1 MRNLSKALLLVLGE
15 VLLVALVLVLL
26 WKTGVHLSPELISTV
41 VVLLGGLIFV
51 VYRIIV
57 SLVGR
62 KQVCGR
68 EGMIGLRGRV
78 VAPLNPEGVIRIQGE
93 LWKASC
99 TDDSIGTDEE
109 VRVVEIEGLRLVVKH
124 KNDAGRQPWAS

>member
-1 MRNLSKALLLVLGE
+1 MADCCPAS
-15 VLLVALVLVLL
+15 
-26 WKTGVHLSPELISTV
+26 LSPPGIFCLHPV
-41 VVLLGGLIFV
+41 GPQPRVAGLLRQGGRFTPRRRPI
-51 VYRIIV
+51 YSEKRR
-57 SLVGR
+57 R

-109 VRVVEIEGLRLVVKH
+109 VVVVEIEGLRLVVKR
-124 KNDAGRQPWAS
+124 KNDAGR

>member
-1 MRNLSKALLLVLGE
+1 MRNLSKALLLILGE

-26 WKTGVHLSPELISTV
+26 WKIGVHLSPVVIITV

-68 EGMIGLRGRV
+68 EGMIGLRGKV
-78 VAPLNPEGVIRIQGE
+78 VAPLNPEGIIRIQGE
-93 LWKASC
+93 LWIAKS
-99 TDDSIGTDEE
+99 DGGEIKPGVE
-109 VRVVEIEGLRLVVKH
+109 VIVVGQERLKLVVRE
-124 KNDAGRQPWAS
+124 NSNIDNLEVVD

>member
-26 WKTGVHLSPELISTV
+26 WKIGVHLSPVVIITV

-109 VRVVEIEGLRLVVKH
+109 VVVVEIEGLRLVVKR
-124 KNDAGRQPWAS
+124 KNDAGR

>member
-1 MRNLSKALLLVLGE
+1 MRNLSKALILVLGE
-15 VLLVALVLVLL
+15 LLLVALVLVLL
-26 WKTGVHLSPELISTV
+26 WKIGVHLSPVVIITV
-41 VVLLGGLIFV
+41 VVLLGGLVFV

-109 VRVVEIEGLRLVVKH
+109 VVVVEIEGLRLVVKR
-124 KNDAGRQPWAS
+124 KNDAGR